1 MWSYHI
7 SILVPLS
14 TARVSLEF
22 DRRRL
27 IVSRSV
33 RDLSRSVSDCI
44 SLPLR
49 RCSFKA
55 EKGESMRFRSTETIY
70 LDKVRL
76 VGHLVD
82 IPDQDKLISWF
93 LLDHRNLCQSRAKGR
108 DPLLCEEKY
117 CTDLK
122 TNIPQEN
129 GQMRQLASASALL
142 GSFGA
147 VCKTCTQHN
156 TNTLDQC
163 TAAAPPDV
171 LQSLLQYSVLLDCV
185 QSVCALGAHVVL
197 CGVQLVAVS
206 ITQRPHLAVL
216 WGKRPDGLVNSSFTY

>member
-122 TNIPQEN
+122 
-129 GQMRQLASASALL
+129 LATSLFLSISTKFKATYGCGRNSCPGIEDDVACSYINKL
-142 GSFGA
+142 G
-147 VCKTCTQHN
+147 
-156 TNTLDQC
+156 
-163 TAAAPPDV
+163 
-171 LQSLLQYSVLLDCV
+171 
-185 QSVCALGAHVVL
+185 
-197 CGVQLVAVS
+197 
-206 ITQRPHLAVL
+206 
-216 WGKRPDGLVNSSFTY
+216 